1 MTMPSL
7 SRTLFLGSALA
18 VVLLPHGARADDVKK
33 YRIKARLR
41 RVSDLKEAR
50 AVTAI
55 VPVGKTVTVIDG
67 ERDYRATPM
76 KINGLKATFTVK
88 PDGTMLAIHCDAVF
102 RDTQAHITAHTADPG
117 TTETQGQIFVEA
129 STNIDV
135 TLAPGDFFD
144 VPFDVNGT
152 PFVFTFTAQLLT

>member
-1 MTMPSL
+1 MAI
-7 SRTLFLGSALA
+7 SRKLFLGSALGM
-18 VVLLPHGARADDVKK
+18 VVLPHVARADDIKK

-50 AVTAI
+50 TVTAI
-55 VPVGKTVTVIDG
+55 VPVGKSVTVIDG
-67 ERDYRATPM
+67 ERDYKVTPV

-88 PDGTMLAIHCDAVF
+88 PDGNMLAIHCDAVF

-117 TTETQGQIFVEA
+117 FTETQGQIFIEA

-135 TLAPGDFFD
+135 TVAPGDFFD
-144 VPFDVNGT
+144 VPFDVYGV
-152 PFVFTFTAQLLT
+152 PFVFTFTAVLIP